1 MTSQVLG
8 SKGWRS
14 GESTRLPPMWLGF
27 KFWRRGYMWV
37 EFVVGSLLC
46 SERFFSGYSG
56 FSLSSKTNISKF
68 QFDQESGRRRTT
80 LWMCY
85 LQIIIYLFIYYLF
98 VNRWELRRLKNG
110 EMDALQKHSK
120 VLQLQ
125 SETLIDGYYTFL
137 FFKSPSL
144 WFKSLLEFKKAF
156 MKHFKIMACIYPA
169 TGNLTDNPEL
179 GTRWFPNS
187 FQTCSNK

>member
-1 MTSQVLG
+1 MWRHKCWGARDGAVVRALASHQCG
-8 SKGWRS
+8 SGSNS
-14 GESTRLPPMWLGF
+14 G
-27 KFWRRGYMWV
+27 V
-37 EFVVGSLLC
+37 EAICGLSLLLVL
-46 SERFFSGYSG
+46 SFVPRDFSLGTLV
-56 FSLSSKTNISKF
+56 SLSSKTNISKF
-68 QFDQESGRRRTT
+68 QFDHEWGRWGTP

-179 GTRWFPNS
+179 DTRWFPNS

>member
-1 MTSQVLG
+1 MAQWWEHSPPTNVARVQILASRLYVGWVCCWFSPLLREIFLWVL
-8 SKGWRS
+8 WF
-14 GESTRLPPMWLGF
+14 P
-27 KFWRRGYMWV
+27 
-37 EFVVGSLLC
+37 
-46 SERFFSGYSG
+46 
-56 FSLSSKTNISKF
+56 LSSKTNISKF
-68 QFDQESGRRRTT
+68 QFDHEWGRWRTP

-144 WFKSLLEFKKAF
+144 WFKSILEFKKAF